1 MDSDPKDPREI
12 RRQLRVKLTEEGRF
26 DLADVLRKCEETV
39 WMQCVCCSDR
49 FGVERGCGKR
59 WCPLCAPR
67 ITAKR
72 LDRAAR
78 LVGRFQWPLA
88 VTLTMKNVQEGE
100 ECVEKIKTA
109 FRKFRRTDFWADRVK
124 GGVAGFEVT
133 HRGRGFHPHLHALVD
148 CRWLAVTTPEP
159 RRNQSADGVKSLCE
173 RAQNELAEVWGA
185 YVQGKKASVWVNR
198 AWGKSLIETLK
209 YAVKPSDLLK
219 VKCGAGEMIDEIDRG
234 RMMTTFGHA
243 HACAKD
249 FVGLD
254 DPIEHARECD
264 KCGTLKSIA
273 PESFIRRMMENPK
286 KLNARWRGMMIERW
300 VKQGAD
306 LGDILDNL
314 DHKGGRSYQVFEHVN
329 DDGWDDE

>member
-1 MDSDPKDPREI
+1 MSDTKDPREI
-12 RRQLRVKLTEEGRF
+12 RRQLREKLKEEGRY
-26 DLADVLRKCEETV
+26 DLAAVLTKCEEVV
-39 WMQCVCCSDR
+39 WMQCVCCTDR
-49 FGVERGCGKR
+49 FAVERGCGKR
-59 WCPLCAPR
+59 WCPMCAPR
-67 ITAKR
+67 IAAKR

-78 LVGRFQWPLA
+78 LVGRFRWPLA
-88 VTLTMKNVQEGE
+88 VTLTMKNVKEGE
-100 ECVEKIKTA
+100 GCVEKMKDA
-109 FRKFRRTDFWADRVK
+109 FRKFRRTDFWEDRVK

-148 CRWLAVTTPEP
+148 CRWLAVATPEP
-159 RRNQSADGVKSLCE
+159 RRNQTADGIKSLCE
-173 RAQNELAEVWGA
+173 RAQDELAEVWGA

-209 YAVKPSDLLK
+209 YAIKPSDLLK
-219 VKCGAGEMIDEIDRG
+219 VSCDASEIIDEIDRG

-254 DPIEHARECD
+254 DPIESSRECD

-286 KLNARWRGMMIERW
+286 KLNSRWRGMMIERW

-306 LGDILDNL
+306 LGEVLDNL
-314 DHKGGRSYQVFEHVN
+314 DHKAGRQYQILETIN
-329 DDGWDDE
+329 DDDWDDE